1 MNQVLLTADDLL
13 AGADATFEVVVP
25 PGLLPAGKN
34 AGSNGVDQ
42 DPVVRIRPL
51 TIGTFQLIMKAA
63 KNDPGMIPLLM
74 IKESLVEPALS
85 LDQAKRLPLGLI
97 EFLIENIR
105 EISGLT
111 KKKSL

>member
-1 MNQVLLTADDLL
+1 MNQVLLTAEDLL

-25 PGLLPAGKN
+25 PELLPQANHAAGN
-34 AGSNGVDQ
+34 GSGQ
-42 DPVVRIRPL
+42 ASVVRIRPL
-51 TIGTFQLIMKAA
+51 SIGVFQLIMKAA
-63 KNDPGMIPLLM
+63 RTDPGMIPLLM

-85 LDQAKRLPLGLI
+85 LEQTKRLPLGLI